1 MRIVGLVLAGLM
13 VLPSVASRAADY
25 PARPLRWV
33 VPYPAGGSTDI
44 VARVIGAAMSETL
57 KQPVVVDN
65 RGGAAGNIGSE
76 FVVKSAPD
84 GYTLLFTTVSLSIN
98 ETAYEKLAF
107 DRRRDLLPIVLL
119 TRLPNVMV
127 VPPSLPVTSVADF
140 IAFARARPGQV
151 NFGSGGT
158 GTSIHVTGELFRR
171 MTGLDMVH
179 VPYRGDGPALQDLL
193 AGQIQVMFGQLP
205 AAIEQIRAGK
215 LRALGVTTA
224 TRAPMLPDL
233 PTIAEA
239 GVPGYEA
246 TGWYGL
252 LAPAGTP
259 DEVVAR
265 INQVANDA
273 LQDAAVRA
281 RLIELGTTPAGGTP
295 AEFSRFLDADSKK
308 WAKVVRAANIV
319 ID

>member
-1 MRIVGLVLAGLM
+1 MRIVGWILASLM
-13 VLPSVASRAADY
+13 VLPPIASRAADY

-44 VARVIGAAMSETL
+44 VARVVGAAMSATL
-57 KQPVVVDN
+57 QQPVVIDN
-65 RGGAAGNIGSE
+65 RGGAAGNIGTE
-76 FVVKSAPD
+76 FVVKSPPD

-127 VPPSLPVTSVADF
+127 VPVSLPVASVADF

-158 GTSIHVTGELFRR
+158 GTSIHVAGELFRM

-224 TRAPMLPDL
+224 MRAPMLPDL

-252 LAPAGTP
+252 LAPAGTS
-259 DEVVAR
+259 DEIVAR

-273 LQDAAVRA
+273 LQQAAVRA
-281 RLIELGTTPAGGTP
+281 RLAELGTTPAGGTP
-295 AEFSRFLDADSKK
+295 AAFSRFLDTDSEK
-308 WAKVVRAANIV
+308 WAKVVRAAKIV